1 MENCDGKINEGHER
15 TVCKKSNRWD
25 TGKVREVRK
34 VWNKLSTTRRTVC
47 RKSNRWDTGNA
58 EMDGG
63 REEGLIMLFHM
74 PLSRFSTIVVVIL
87 FFFIVFFS
95 LFLVWFFIVFYF
107 PFMIVTLRD
116 RGPENVIPHTLPQI
130 FNNLLLLFS
139 FTFCSYWW
147 SWIRWKSNTL
157 KYHEY
162 PINSRK

>member
-74 PLSRFSTIVVVIL
+74 PLSRFSTIVVVIM
-87 FFFIVFFS
+87 FFFYCFS
-95 LFLVWFFIVFYF
+95 FVFIVFYLVSLVVF
-107 PFMIVTLRD
+107 VRIEGLIILFHTPFSRFSTIVVFI
-116 RGPENVIPHTLPQI
+116 VIVI
-130 FNNLLLLFS
+130 SLFS
-139 FTFCSYWW
+139 CR
-147 SWIRWKSNTL
+147 WIRWKSSWN
-157 KYHEY
+157 
-162 PINSRK
+162 IMN